1 MIIIIIIIVISTKN
15 LSFQEFIREKK
26 TMKQTNKTRE
36 KKWSESCLS
45 TVVVQ

>member
-36 KKWSESCLS
+36 KNGRRAAYQPS
-45 TVVVQ
+45 